1 MATHRLT
8 VEQARRA
15 AVRAQRLDADRPAE
29 LLPLVEHLTFL
40 QLDPTAAVAPAAD
53 LVAFTRLG
61 GSYDPAELARAVEVD
76 RTVHEHQGMHPNHPG
91 VALLRPT
98 ADLPLYL
105 AQMRAPLAYERAQ
118 QWVEDN
124 AAFARDLVDRLRAEG
139 PLQSR
144 DLPDTAQVPWASTG
158 WTGNK
163 NVTQMLDYLRY
174 RGEVAV
180 TRREG
185 KQRVWDLAERVYP
198 DYESLVPV
206 PLEEAFA
213 ERDRRLLAAL
223 GIARTSHVGDAG
235 EPAEVEG
242 VKGTWRL
249 DPAQAARLDEP
260 FEGRTALLSPFDR
273 LTHDR
278 VRAEELWGFEYILEM
293 YKPEAKRR
301 WGYFA
306 LPLLHHDRLVGKLD
320 ARADR
325 KAGTFVVTAVHEE
338 GRWNAGV
345 RTDVRREIKA
355 LADWLGLDVDDRT
368 VRAGR

>member
-1 MATHRLT
+1 MRMRSHRLT
-8 VEQARRA
+8 VEQARRI
-15 AVRAQRLDADRPAE
+15 AVRAQLLDADRPTE
-29 LLPLVEHLTFL
+29 LLPMVEHLTFL

-53 LVAFTRLG
+53 LVAFTRMG
-61 GSYDPAELARAVEVD
+61 AAYAPAALVRAVEVD
-76 RTVHEHQGMHPNHPG
+76 RTLYEHQSMQVNQPG

-105 AQMRAPLAYERAQ
+105 AQMRAPLAYDWARE
-118 QWVEDN
+118 WLELN
-124 AAFARDLVDRLRAEG
+124 AGFVRDILDRLRAEG
-139 PLQSR
+139 PLPSR
-144 DLPDTAQVPWASTG
+144 AIPDTAQVPWSSTG

-163 NVTQMLDYLRY
+163 NVTQMLGYLKL
-174 RGEVAV
+174 RGDVAV
-180 TRREG
+180 TGRDG

-198 DYESLVPV
+198 DYTSLAAV

-213 ERDRRLLAAL
+213 ERHRRALTAL
-223 GIARTSHVGDAG
+223 GIARAGYAGEAG

-242 VKGTWRL
+242 VKGEWRV
-249 DPAQAARLDEP
+249 DPAQVARLTEP

-293 YKPEAKRR
+293 YKPAEKRR

-325 KAGTFVVTAVHEE
+325 KAGTFRVDAIHEE

-345 RTDVRREIKA
+345 RRDVRREIRA
-355 LADWLGLDVDDRT
+355 LADWLGLEVDDRT
-368 VRAGR
+368 SR

>member
-15 AVRAQRLDADRPAE
+15 AVRAQRLDADRPTD

-40 QLDPTAAVAPAAD
+40 QLDPTAAVAPAAE
-53 LVAFTRLG
+53 LVAWTRLG
-61 GSYDPAELARAVEVD
+61 SSFDAAELVRAVDVD
-76 RTVHEHQGMHPNHPG
+76 RTLYEHQAMHPNHAG
-91 VALLRPT
+91 VALVRPM

-105 AQMRAPLAYERAQ
+105 EQLQAGHQHPKRGDWVAANDAFRRDVLA
-118 QWVEDN
+118 
-124 AAFARDLVDRLRAEG
+124 RLRDDG
-139 PLQSR
+139 PLLSR
-144 DLPDTAQVPWASTG
+144 DVPDTAQVPWASSG
-158 WTGNK
+158 WTGNQ
-163 NVTQMLDYLRY
+163 NVTQMLDSMRY
-174 RGEVAV
+174 RGEIAVAG
-180 TRREG
+180 RRG
-185 KQRVWDLAERVYP
+185 KQRLWDLAERVYP
-198 DYESLVPV
+198 DVAAV

-223 GIARTSHVGDAG
+223 GVARAGYVGEAG

-242 VKGTWRL
+242 TKGEWRI
-249 DPAQAARLDEP
+249 DPALAARLDEP
-260 FEGRTALLSPFDR
+260 FAGRTALLSPFDR

-293 YKPEAKRR
+293 YKPAAKRR

-325 KAGTFVVTAVHEE
+325 KAGRFVVDAIHEE

-345 RTDVRREIKA
+345 RRDVRREIRA
-355 LADWLGLDVDDRT
+355 LADWLRLDVDDRT
-368 VRAGR
+368 SSAAR

>member
-1 MATHRLT
+1 MSLRLT
-8 VEQARRA
+8 VEQARRV
-15 AVRAQRLDADRPAE
+15 AVRAQLLDAERPTD

-40 QLDPTAAVAPAAD
+40 QLDPTAAIAPAAD
-53 LVAFTRLG
+53 LVAYTRMG
-61 GSYDPAELARAVEVD
+61 AAYDSAELTRAVEVD
-76 RTVHEHQGMHPNHPG
+76 RTLHEHQAMHPNHAG

-98 ADLPLYL
+98 ADLPLFL
-105 AQMRAPLAYERAQ
+105 AQMRAPLAYERAAA
-118 QWVEDN
+118 WLEAN
-124 AAFARDLVDRLRAEG
+124 AGFARDIVDRLRAEG

-158 WTGNK
+158 WTGNR
-163 NVTQMLDYLRY
+163 NVTQMLDYLRH

-180 TRREG
+180 TRRDG

-198 DYESLVPV
+198 DYGSLEAV
-206 PLEEAFA
+206 PLADAFA
-213 ERDRRLLAAL
+213 ERDRRALVAL
-223 GIARTSHVGDAG
+223 GIARAGYVGEAG

-242 VKGTWRL
+242 TTGEWRV
-249 DPAQAARLDEP
+249 DPAQVQRLAEP

-278 VRAEELWGFEYILEM
+278 VRAEELWGFEYVLEM
-293 YKPEAKRR
+293 YKPAEKRR

-325 KAGTFVVTAVHEE
+325 SAGVLRVDAVHEE

-345 RTDVRREIKA
+345 RRDVRREIAA

-368 VRAGR
+368 RAPAG